1 MQIVVVIYLF
11 DQSLISAIVGLV
23 EPFSL
28 LSYEYWLFLEQNNI
42 FLMFN
47 VDMIFQTS
55 EMSIIEV
62 HSTSTSGFISLNT
75 GIHFVVPNQYGQ
87 KLSETRKFC

>member
-28 LSYEYWLFLEQNNI
+28 LSYEYWLFLE
-42 FLMFN
+42 
-47 VDMIFQTS
+47 
-55 EMSIIEV
+55 
-62 HSTSTSGFISLNT
+62 
-75 GIHFVVPNQYGQ
+75 
-87 KLSETRKFC
+87 